1 MDSGE
6 LYNLTII
13 KAFVG
18 NNKKVIDNI
27 IDIFLN
33 NTPEML
39 SIINKGLKEKD
50 YNKISF
56 YSHKL
61 KSSIDSFSINELKS
75 EIRLIENIS
84 KEKSNL
90 EELPQL
96 INNLNDIMNRVIQK
110 VKDDFHKA

>member
-1 MDSGE
+1 MKPAE
-6 LYNLTII
+6 LYNLSKI

-27 IDIFLN
+27 IDIFLHN
-33 NTPEML
+33 SPEML
-39 SIINKGLKEKD
+39 SIINKGFDEKN

-75 EIRLIENIS
+75 EIRLIEKIS

-96 INNLNDIMNRVIQK
+96 INNLNDTMNRVIQK
-110 VKDDFHKA
+110 VKEDFHKA

>member
-6 LYNLTII
+6 QYNLI
-13 KAFVG
+13 KIKEFVG

-33 NTPEML
+33 NTPEMI
-39 SIINKGLKEKD
+39 SIINKSLKEKD

-61 KSSIDSFSINELKS
+61 KSSIDSFSINELMS
-75 EIRLIENIS
+75 EIRLIEKFS

-90 EELPQL
+90 DELPQL

-110 VKDDFHKA
+110 IKEDLHKT